1 MTALH
6 AGTLLAATTAAERAE
21 LIFFV
26 VLAPLSVVTA
36 LGMVLNRHAVY
47 SALLLVVNFFCLAA
61 FYVFL
66 QAQFLAA
73 AQVIVYAGAIMVLF
87 LFVLMLLGVSRE
99 DVLRETI
106 RGQRQAA
113 AVLVVL
119 LLAGVVWAIFAHPFR
134 GPGVDLARVA
144 NNDNVRAIGQLLYT
158 RYVFAFEATGLL
170 LVVAAVGAL
179 VLGRRPGR
187 APVRNRRAGERGT
200 GEPAPGDAAA
210 GEPAGPE
217 EAGTGEP
224 AGREQEPVP

>member
-1 MTALH
+1 VSALH
-6 AGTLLAATTAAERAE
+6 AGVILAASTSAERAE
-21 LIFFV
+21 LVFFI

-73 AQVIVYAGAIMVLF
+73 VQVIVYAGAIMVLF
-87 LFVLMLLGVSRE
+87 LFVLMLLGISRE

-106 RGQRQAA
+106 KGQRPAA

-119 LLAGVVWAIFAHPFR
+119 LLAGTIWALFAHPFS
-134 GPGVDLARVA
+134 GVGVDLNQVA
-144 NNDNVRAIGQLLYT
+144 GNDNVRAIGRLLFT

-179 VLGRRPGR
+179 VLGKRPGR
-187 APVRNRRAGERGT
+187 APVRGS
-200 GEPAPGDAAA
+200 AAQR
-210 GEPAGPE
+210 E
-217 EAGTGEP
+217 E
-224 AGREQEPVP
+224 QVP

>member
-6 AGTLLAATTAAERAE
+6 AGTVLAATTSAQRAE

-26 VLAPLSVVTA
+26 ILAPLSVVTA

-73 AQVIVYAGAIMVLF
+73 VQVIVYAGAVMVLF
-87 LFVLMLLGVSRE
+87 LFVLMLLGISRE
-99 DVLRETI
+99 DVLHETI
-106 RGQRQAA
+106 KGQRPAA

-119 LLAGVVWAIFAHPFR
+119 LLAGVIWAIFVHPFR

-144 NNDNVRAIGQLLYT
+144 NNDNVRAIGQLLFT

-179 VLGRRPGR
+179 VLGKRPARPPARDR
-187 APVRNRRAGERGT
+187 AAR
-200 GEPAPGDAAA
+200 EPGA
-210 GEPAGPE
+210 GEPA
-217 EAGTGEP
+217 A
-224 AGREQEPVP
+224 REQEPVP

>member
-1 MTALH
+1 VSALH
-6 AGTLLAATTAAERAE
+6 AAVILAATTSSQRAE

-26 VLAPLSVVTA
+26 ILAPLSVVTA

-73 AQVIVYAGAIMVLF
+73 VQVIVYAGAIMVLF
-87 LFVLMLLGVSRE
+87 LFVLMLLGISRE
-99 DVLRETI
+99 DVLHETI
-106 RGQRQAA
+106 KGQRPAA
-113 AVLVVL
+113 AILVVL
-119 LLAGVVWAIFAHPFR
+119 LLGGVVWAIFAHPFR
-134 GPGVDLARVA
+134 GPGVDLAKVA

-179 VLGRRPGR
+179 VLGRRPT
-187 APVRNRRAGERGT
+187 RAGMRGQRRDRSERL
-200 GEPAPGDAAA
+200 P
-210 GEPAGPE
+210 
-217 EAGTGEP
+217 
-224 AGREQEPVP
+224 

>member
-1 MTALH
+1 VTALH
-6 AGTLLAATTAAERAE
+6 AGTMLAATTAAERAE
-21 LIFFV
+21 LVFFV
-26 VLAPLSVVTA
+26 ILAPLSVVTA
-36 LGMVLNRHAVY
+36 LGMVLNRNAVY

-73 AQVIVYAGAIMVLF
+73 VQVIVYAGAVMVLF

-106 RGQRQAA
+106 KGQRPAA
-113 AVLVVL
+113 AILVVL
-119 LLAGVVWAIFAHPFR
+119 LLAGVIWAIFLHPFR
-134 GPGVDLARVA
+134 GPGVDLSRVA

-179 VLGRRPGR
+179 VLGKRLERPGARER
-187 APVRNRRAGERGT
+187 AAREPAAREPGV
-200 GEPAPGDAAA
+200 GEPAA
-210 GEPAGPE
+210 
-217 EAGTGEP
+217 
-224 AGREQEPVP
+224 REQEPVP